1 MTPPSPC
8 LLARF
13 ACGCDC
19 SSVSKSAVFSFRR
32 LYVVFRVDEVDVVVY
47 PCTTENKVTV
57 RGIVFAGPRD
67 WVSEQRED
75 DSDNRTFVPT
85 SQREKDVPFNRSFLP
100 PSFVK
105 SV

>member
-32 LYVVFRVDEVDVVVY
+32 LQVVFRMDEADVVVY
-47 PCTTENKVTV
+47 PYTTENKVTV
-57 RGIVFAGPRD
+57 RGIVYAGPRD

-75 DSDNRTFVPT
+75 DSDNSAFVRT
-85 SQREKDVPFNRSFLP
+85 SQREKMCPLIICFCHLP
-100 PSFVK
+100 S
-105 SV
+105 